1 MLKTMQEPR
10 RGSPLGHMPKPVRA
24 SKRNFVIEFLCNS
37 MVFNFPSFGGWGK
50 EYGAFSCSIR
60 DKEMVISYINKQRIH
75 HATRT
80 FEQEYRE
87 MIERSGLEWN
97 DYRLT

>member
-24 SKRNFVIEFLCNS
+24 SKRNF
-37 MVFNFPSFGGWGK
+37 GGWGK

-60 DKEMVISYINKQRIH
+60 DKEMIISYINKQRIH